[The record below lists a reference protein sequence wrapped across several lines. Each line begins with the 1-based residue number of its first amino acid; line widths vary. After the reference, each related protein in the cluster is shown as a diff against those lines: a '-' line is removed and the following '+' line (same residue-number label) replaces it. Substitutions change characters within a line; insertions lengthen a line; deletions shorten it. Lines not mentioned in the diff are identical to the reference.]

1 MFTLWFMGRP
11 AAGKSTLASR
21 VEDRLVERGYPI
33 ENLDGDDIRTHLH
46 PDLGFSR
53 EDRRTNNR
61 RTAYIAKLLNRNGIP
76 VIVGMIT
83 PFRES
88 QEQARDIVEDEGN
101 FVLIHVKCS
110 VDSAAERDPKGLYEK
125 AREGKIEK
133 FTGVNHPF
141 QEPLNPDIVVDTEDA
156 SIEAGVEHVMT
167 RLEER
172 GLLDE
177 RLGEEYNIPLT
188 RQEETEITERL
199 RDLDHLGR
207 DLLSPRERSLFD
219 PSTRTARYGIRR
231 RRQRRSAGQAQR
243 VRRRDRRNHTGFGDD
258 VR

>member
-33 ENLDGDDIRTHLH
+33 ENMDGDDIRTHLH

-61 RTAYIAKLLNRNGIP
+61 RTAYIAKLLNRNDIP

-83 PFRES
+83 PFRDS
-88 QEQARDIVEDEGN
+88 QEQARDIVEDAGE
-101 FVLIHVKCS
+101 FVLVYVKCS
-110 VDSAAERDPKGLYEK
+110 VDTAAQRDPKGLYEQ
-125 AREGKIEK
+125 AREGKIAK

-141 QEPLNPDIVVDTEDA
+141 QEPLHPDIVVDTETD
-156 SIEAGVEHVMT
+156 SVDAGVEQVIAD
-167 RLEER
+167 LEDR

-177 RLGEEYNIPLT
+177 RLTEEYSTPIT
-188 RQEETEITERL
+188 REERAEITDRL
-199 RDLDHLGR
+199 RDLDHL
-207 DLLSPRERSLFD
+207 
-219 PSTRTARYGIRR
+219 
-231 RRQRRSAGQAQR
+231 
-243 VRRRDRRNHTGFGDD
+243 
-258 VR
+258 